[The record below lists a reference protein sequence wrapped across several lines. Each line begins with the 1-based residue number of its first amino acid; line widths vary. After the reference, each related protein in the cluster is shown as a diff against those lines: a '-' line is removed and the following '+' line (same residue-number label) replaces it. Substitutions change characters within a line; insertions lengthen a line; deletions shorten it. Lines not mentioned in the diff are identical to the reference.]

1 MKSLR
6 SKVLVRLQY
15 QAILQ
20 GAGFSARPVPLVPG
34 ASQRCIAPVRLFIT
48 SIRRCDDKKSTHLAF
63 ESTSKLAVKAVQEDE
78 EFEIE
83 DGLTKEG
90 SSERIPNAYKVVLA
104 AALSFMIGNMD
115 KINISVAIIPMAKEF
130 GWSPTVIGLVQ
141 SSFFW
146 GYVLSQL
153 PGGYASSRFGGRKV
167 LATGVGLWSLATAM
181 IPLVA
186 GTVPGLCFAR
196 ASVGLGEGLAPSAA
210 TSLIGRSMPPQY
222 RSSATSFVFG
232 GLHVGSLLGLI
243 LAPALIEYWDWQ
255 SVFYIFG
262 GAGLLWNLWFQ
273 SIMGEIAEQDP
284 DLFNSI
290 ERDDHTSDEE
300 DDNISLGAGLPWRA
314 FFRSRP
320 LLALAF
326 VHFTNNWFHYTM
338 LAWLPTYFTD
348 TMSLSLSSAAKI
360 SLLPPIAAIVVSAIA
375 GPMADGLISRGIKV
389 GVVRKS
395 AQSAAFLGPAL
406 CLTVASN
413 VDSAA
418 MLIALISLSLGLASF
433 SLAGLYCNHADLSP
447 KYAPLLLGATNTA
460 GAIPGIVG
468 VIFTGYL
475 YERTESWSVALFGP
489 SIALFLL
496 GTATFILYG
505 TSEQQDFDRKVSN
518 KEFAWERWVQE
529 RIPFAKKVE

>member
-1 MKSLR
+1 
-6 SKVLVRLQY
+6 
-15 QAILQ
+15 
-20 GAGFSARPVPLVPG
+20 
-34 ASQRCIAPVRLFIT
+34 
-48 SIRRCDDKKSTHLAF
+48 
-63 ESTSKLAVKAVQEDE
+63 
-78 EFEIE
+78 
-83 DGLTKEG
+83 
-90 SSERIPNAYKVVLA
+90 
-104 AALSFMIGNMD
+104 
-115 KINISVAIIPMAKEF
+115 
-130 GWSPTVIGLVQ
+130 
-141 SSFFW
+141 
-146 GYVLSQL
+146 
-153 PGGYASSRFGGRKV
+153 
-167 LATGVGLWSLATAM
+167 
-181 IPLVA
+181 
-186 GTVPGLCFAR
+186 
-196 ASVGLGEGLAPSAA
+196 
-210 TSLIGRSMPPQY
+210 
-222 RSSATSFVFG
+222 
-232 GLHVGSLLGLI
+232 LI